1 MAIDYYKKILD
12 LQNTKKN
19 LLDSADKMIENGNF
33 GADLTEIQNQIKTV
47 SEQIDQVSAVA
58 AASAVGAT
66 VEEKPV
72 EPVQDGKK
80 SEKVFN
86 SLGEQ
91 LRAIRNA
98 ATGTID
104 ERLYKVNNDV
114 KGAQTGVGSDGGF
127 AIQEDFAGVILDTAA
142 ETGEILKRVNRHT
155 ISANSNSMRW
165 VTTDETDITSS
176 VFGGVQM
183 FWATEGGTVNATKPK
198 FKEVKCDLEKMMGF
212 AYVTS
217 EMLEDVAFMSSF
229 LSRCFTVATQRL
241 LESAIIG
248 GSGSGQP
255 LGILESD
262 ATVEVAKETSQ
273 AAATINTDNILKM
286 WQRGYHRYRN
296 NMVWLCHPDCE
307 EQLQRLEMN
316 GESIWMPEGGLT
328 VAPYQRVLGRPV
340 IYTDQCSALG
350 TAGDILLAD
359 LSKYI
364 LLTKGS
370 ARQDWSM
377 HVEFLTDQQCF
388 RMVLR
393 CNGRPEVDA
402 PVTLKNTTLT
412 RSPFVTLADRA

>member
-1 MAIDYYKKILD
+1 MAIDYYKKIVEM
-12 LQNTKKN
+12 QNTKKN
-19 LLDSADKMIENGNF
+19 LLDTADRMIEAGNF
-33 GADLTEIQNQIKTV
+33 GAELTDIQNQIKTV

-58 AASAVGAT
+58 AASATGA
-66 VEEKPV
+66 VVPEEKP
-72 EPVQDGKK
+72 EKAQNEKK
-80 SEKVFN
+80 PEQYFN

-98 ATGTID
+98 ASGTVD

-114 KGAQTGVGSDGGF
+114 KGAQTGVGSDGGY

-165 VTTDETDITSS
+165 VTTDETDITDT

-183 FWATEGGTVNATKPK
+183 HWATEGGTVAASKPK
-198 FKEVKCDLEKMMGF
+198 FREVKCDLEKMMGF

-262 ATVEVAKETSQ
+262 ATVEVAKEASQ

-316 GESIWMPEGGLT
+316 GDSIWMPEGGLT

>member
-1 MAIDYYKKILD
+1 MAIDYYKKIVE
-12 LQNTKKN
+12 LQNMKKN
-19 LLDSADKMIENGNF
+19 LLEQADRMIENGNF
-33 GADLTEIQNQIKTV
+33 GADLNEIQNQVKTV

-58 AASAVGAT
+58 AASATGA
-66 VEEKPV
+66 VVPEENPTEPQNTKKP
-72 EPVQDGKK
+72 
-80 SEKVFN
+80 EKYFN

-91 LRAIRNA
+91 LKAIRNA
-98 ATGTID
+98 AAGSVD

-114 KGAQTGVGSDGGF
+114 KGAQTGVGSDGGY

-155 ISANSNSMRW
+155 ISSNANSMRW
-165 VTTDETDITSS
+165 VTTDETDISET

-183 FWATEGGTVNATKPK
+183 HWATEGGTVNASKPK

-273 AAATINTDNILKM
+273 TAATINTDNILKM

-316 GESIWMPEGGLT
+316 GDSIWMPEGGLT

>member
-1 MAIDYYKKILD
+1 MAIDYYKKIVE

-19 LLDSADKMIENGNF
+19 LLEQADRMIENGNF
-33 GADLTEIQNQIKTV
+33 GADLNEIQNQVKTV

-58 AASAVGAT
+58 AASATGA
-66 VEEKPV
+66 VVPEEKP
-72 EPVQDGKK
+72 EEVQNAKK
-80 SEKVFN
+80 SEKYFN

-91 LRAIRNA
+91 LKAIRNA
-98 ATGTID
+98 ASGSVD

-114 KGAQTGVGSDGGF
+114 KGAQTGVGSDGGY

-155 ISANSNSMRW
+155 ISSNANSMRW
-165 VTTDETDITSS
+165 VTTDETDISET

-183 FWATEGGTVNATKPK
+183 HWATEGGTVNASKPK

-316 GESIWMPEGGLT
+316 GDSIWMPEGGLT

>member
-1 MAIDYYKKILD
+1 MAIDYYKKIVEM
-12 LQNTKKN
+12 QNTKKT
-19 LLDSADKMIENGNF
+19 LLEQADGLIENGKF
-33 GADLTEIQNQIKTV
+33 GAELTEIQNQIKTV

-66 VEEKPV
+66 VEEKPA
-72 EPVQDGKK
+72 EPVQNEKK
-80 SEKVFN
+80 PEKVFN

-98 ATGTID
+98 ASGNVD

-114 KGAQTGVGSDGGF
+114 KGAQTGVGSDGGY

-165 VTTDETDITSS
+165 VTTDETDISET

-183 FWATEGGTVNATKPK
+183 HWATEGGTVNASKPK

-316 GESIWMPEGGLT
+316 GDSIWMPEGGLT